1 MKEVVGSNG
10 YFFLWRREE
19 VSALDVDRVSWD
31 FSVAIRISDNINADV
46 EGFGEER
53 AIDQLEESRRVY

>member
-1 MKEVVGSNG
+1 MVGSNG

-19 VSALDVDRVSWD
+19 VSVLDVDRVSWD
-31 FSVAIRISDNINADV
+31 FSMVIRLFDNINVDV

-53 AIDQLEESRRVY
+53 VID

>member
-1 MKEVVGSNG
+1 M
-10 YFFLWRREE
+10 
-19 VSALDVDRVSWD
+19 SALDVDRVSWD
-31 FSVAIRISDNINADV
+31 FSMAIRLSDNINADV